1 MRVIIKSLLLNIPPR
16 VQTNHK
22 LTTHIG
28 YVNHYY
34 KKHMLIFDVLTTK
47 SLSSYNLTDF
57 MVRQFRFFLRF
68 EQLLSG
74 LI

>member
-28 YVNHYY
+28 YVDHYY
-34 KKHMLIFDVLTTK
+34 KKYMLIFDVLDK
-47 SLSSYNLTDF
+47 
-57 MVRQFRFFLRF
+57 VA
-68 EQLLSG
+68 